1 MQSEVSK
8 EIKKSV
14 FIPPKKVSFLPDN
27 KISAKYPGQSKD
39 PKINV
44 TNLETKNVPY
54 DPKKIKAQNV
64 YAPKSENNDL
74 FVDPFIK
81 GHSLVGGFD
90 SLAGKGNV
98 GKPDSMTSKETYKEI
113 IKPFDTIDLDNKLTH
128 YNKYQNPVVKLAK
141 EKPGFTVQREDFKV
155 GLCKGTTYGNKSNID
170 KIRNDL
176 IFLPP
181 KGHERALKSNELEIS
196 NQKEVAVPQPT
207 DPINIGFRARRGYQ
221 TDVVPHDEFGQVLPL
236 EDPARNLATFAH
248 GEVIMP
254 RPIKFK
260 VPYGISQ
267 GGKYQ
272 SGKGTTKINY
282 NPV

>member
-8 EIKKSV
+8 EIKKNV
-14 FIPPKKVSFLPDN
+14 FIPPKKVSYLPEN
-27 KISAKYPGQSKD
+27 KTGAKYPGQSENS
-39 PKINV
+39 KINV
-44 TNLETKNVPY
+44 TNLETKDVKY
-54 DPKKIKAQNV
+54 DPAKIKKENV

-90 SLAGKGNV
+90 SLAGQGEV
-98 GKPDSMTSKETYKEI
+98 GKTDPMTNKETYKEI
-113 IKPFDTIDLDNKLTH
+113 VKPFDTIDLENKLTH
-128 YNKYQNPVVKLAK
+128 YNKYQNPVIKIK
-141 EKPGFTVQREDFKV
+141 EKEGFTIQRENFKV
-155 GLCKGTTYGNKSNID
+155 GFCKGTTYGNKSNID

-181 KGHERALKSNELEIS
+181 KGHEKALKPSELEIS

-207 DPINIGFRARRGYQ
+207 DHIDIGFRARRGYQ
-221 TDVVPHDEFGQVLPL
+221 TDVVPHDEYGNVLPL
-236 EDPARNLATFAH
+236 EDPARNLATFGH
-248 GEVIMP
+248 GQVIMT
-254 RPIKFK
+254 RPIEFK

-267 GGKYQ
+267 GGIYM
-272 SGKGTTKINY
+272 SGKGVKKINY